1 MSESLDSL
9 FRPKRVAVVGASTK
23 PTNLGHM
30 VVRNLLEGNFQ
41 GVVYPINPKHESIGG
56 VPAFPSVS
64 QTPAVPDLAII
75 CIPAKGVLSVVEEC
89 AARGTKGLIIL
100 TAGFRETGPE
110 GRAVE
115 DRIVEV
121 ARSHGMRI
129 LGPNCLGLQVPAHSL
144 NASFA
149 AHMPSAGRVAFIS
162 QSGALTAAAIDWAIG
177 KGIGFSKIV
186 SLGNASDVNLADVLD
201 YLADDDDTD
210 AAVVYAE
217 SVADAQSFTAAASRF
232 TARKPLIAY
241 KAGRFAAS
249 AKAAVSHTGAMA
261 GADSVYDAAFERV
274 GVTRVLRI
282 SDLYHAIEL
291 LSAGRSASK
300 PSLAVVTNAGG
311 PGVMSAD
318 ALIARDGI
326 LADLS
331 EETLDAL
338 NAVLPSA
345 WSHSNPI
352 DVLGDAP
359 AARYEAAIGAAVS
372 DPGVDAVLVI
382 LTPQSMTDILG
393 SADAVIAASQNTD
406 KPILAVWMGGGATNE
421 EAIRR
426 LDAAGVPAYEFPE
439 NAVDAFAD
447 IVASRR
453 GPLPE
458 VPLVPADSFEP
469 DRERADQLIASVS
482 EEGVLSELA
491 GKELFDAYGINV
503 ALSRPAATAD
513 EAVAVSD
520 QVGYPVV
527 VKIASPDI
535 THKTDVGGVEI
546 DLADADAVRA
556 SFGRVVA
563 SARAARPDADIE
575 GVTIQPMIEETG
587 QELILGSRQDPSF
600 GAIIM
605 VAAGGT
611 SAEILGDSA
620 IQLAPVDAPLALTL
634 LRSLRIWPVLEGY
647 RGRPGA
653 DLETLTTIIER
664 FSRLVVEHPEITE
677 IEINPLVGNSPRG
690 AIALD
695 ARAVIDRAALAAP
708 PAPYSHLGIAV
719 EQEAVQV

>member
-1 MSESLDSL
+1 MSEDLDCL
-9 FRPKRVAVVGASTK
+9 FQPKRVAVVGASTK

-30 VVRNLLEGNFQ
+30 VVRNLLEGNFP

-56 VPAFPSVS
+56 VPAFPSVAE
-64 QTPAVPDLAII
+64 TPAVPDLAII
-75 CIPAKGVLSVVEEC
+75 CIPAKGVLDVVEQC
-89 AARGTKGLIIL
+89 AKLGTKGLIIL

-115 DRIVEV
+115 DKIVET
-121 ARSHGMRI
+121 ARANGMRI
-129 LGPNCLGLQVPAHSL
+129 LGPNCLGLQVPGLSL

-149 AHMPSAGRVAFIS
+149 AHMPGAGHVAFIS
-162 QSGALTAAAIDWAIG
+162 QSGALTAGAIEWAIG

-186 SLGNASDVNLADVLD
+186 SLGNAADVDLAAVLD
-201 YLADDDDTD
+201 YLADDEDTHS
-210 AAVVYAE
+210 AVVYAE
-217 SVADAQSFTAAASRF
+217 SISDPQAFTSAAARF
-232 TARKPLIAY
+232 SAKKPIIAY

-291 LSAGRSASK
+291 LDAGRVARQ
-300 PSLAVVTNAGG
+300 PSLAIVTNAGG

-318 ALIARDGI
+318 ALIARKGK

-331 EETLDAL
+331 QGTLDAL
-338 NAVLPSA
+338 NEVLPAA

-359 AARYEAAIGAAVS
+359 AARYQAAIKAAVADS
-372 DPGVDAVLVI
+372 NVDAVLVI

-393 SADAVIAASQNTD
+393 SADAVIEAAKTTD
-406 KPILAVWMGGGATNE
+406 KPILGVWMGGGDTNE
-421 EAIRR
+421 EAIAR

-439 NAVDAFAD
+439 NAVDAFMD
-447 IVASRR
+447 IVASHR
-453 GPLPE
+453 GPLPS
-458 VPLVPADSFEP
+458 VSVTPADGFEP
-469 DRERADQLIASVS
+469 DRGRARELIASVP

-491 GKELFDAYGINV
+491 GKELFDAYGISV
-503 ALSRPAATAD
+503 ALSRLAATAD
-513 EAVAVSD
+513 EAVALAD
-520 QVGYPVV
+520 EFGYPVV
-527 VKIASPDI
+527 IKIASPDI
-535 THKTDVGGVEI
+535 THKTDVGGVVI
-546 DLADADAVRA
+546 DVNSAEEVREVFA
-556 SFGRVVA
+556 RVVA
-563 SARAARPDADIE
+563 SAREKRPDAAID
-575 GVTIQPMIEETG
+575 GVTVQPMIPAGG

-620 IQLAPVDAPLALTL
+620 IQLAPVDSDMALSML
-634 LRSLRIWPVLEGY
+634 KSLRIWPILEGY

-653 DLETLTTIIER
+653 DLDQLTTIIER
-664 FSRLVVEHPEITE
+664 FSRLVCEHPEITE
-677 IEINPLVGNSPRG
+677 IEINPVLASSPRG
-690 AIALD
+690 AIAID
-695 ARAVIDRAALAAP
+695 ARAVVDRDALANP

-719 EQEAVQV
+719 GQAPQA